1 MTLTECNT
9 TEDKSM
15 DLNKTFKEVI
25 EQAADKGRVTTG
37 LYTCARE
44 LQVAPEGVLL
54 CVMPVEEKE
63 SDELVHMQHVLIE
76 AHCRE
81 HRITLVKVD
90 SAMKLEQFLLIPANA
105 RRKHKDLD
113 LSCVVV
119 QVAKEGRT
127 QLERK
132 FLNGCRK
139 HPHNLVIQI
148 PA

>member
-1 MTLTECNT
+1 MTLTEPNI
-9 TEDKSM
+9 TEDKRSM
-15 DLNKTFKEVI
+15 DLNKTFKELI
-25 EQAADKGRVTTG
+25 ERAADKGRVTTG
-37 LYTCARE
+37 LHTCARE

-90 SAMKLEQFLLIPANA
+90 SVVKFEQCLLMPA
-105 RRKHKDLD
+105 RRKQKDLD

-139 HPHNLVIQI
+139 HPNNLVIQI